1 MTKIIQLS
9 TIREQ
14 RQLSVEEAWKRFAEA
29 KRLAEQTLRLEDGL
43 AANRALREFYA
54 ACARAGL

>member
-9 TIREQ
+9 TVREQ

-29 KRLAEQTLRLEDGL
+29 KRLAEKTLRFEDGI
-43 AANRALREFYA
+43 AANRALREFFA
-54 ACARAGL
+54 ACEKAGL